1 MMQQVA
7 TSKADIAAFAAN
19 TTQHEQQDSS
29 RADDFGALLQQQQQ
43 DRDTVSSIRNAKQE
57 ARESAKEAAQQT
69 PRTNDKNDED
79 LQTQSKSNDRSTES
93 TAAESRETDTEL
105 TNSSTS
111 DKQVKTEENKKTAIE
126 KESISHNVQAD
137 DQRKIVNSGDEL
149 QLAEQAEEHK
159 IAGQKADSEDQVQGK
174 NDSIVENE
182 AKAKALAAKV
192 LSDFDAD
199 KKSSEQ
205 WLSLVD
211 SLKELNSQA
220 SESSDVLP
228 KDISG
233 SDAVLINATIPA
245 AGIESDFIDT
255 DIDANSDGENEAIES
270 KSVVTGDEISAKPE
284 ANKSSEQSTVA
295 ATIDKLFL
303 DSGLHATADDKA
315 AILKSLDSLLE
326 QGDTLQIA
334 FEKLQAMNLDESVAK
349 TDVTNKN
356 PLKSLENL
364 DSVPLLDESENKALL
379 AALLIPEQEEGE
391 IASELDSLKSTQVEL
406 NIPTTSS
413 TQSSAQTVKKTNTE
427 SVLNPENPNSTA
439 VQQTLEHE
447 TQVEALQGLANVS
460 ADKLDK
466 VLVNLAQ
473 RVLPEGTPDKVN
485 RDVLPKLS
493 ALAEI
498 TTQIDKL
505 ATEPVHSDFIAALK
519 TGIAEFKAQV
529 AQGREPG
536 IDLKSLVAEAM
547 SKVREN
553 SKTELKPVEN
563 LDAAI
568 KSFSQV
574 LQFGQQIGAT
584 VEQYQQSSS
593 GTLSREIAQTQV
605 EQTKQLQGQNT
616 QLDKALNLSKPEGH
630 VQLAEKVRWMVNAK
644 QLVADIRLD
653 PAELG
658 SMQVKV
664 AVNGDSASVSFVVQS
679 HHARD
684 AVENA
689 APKLRE
695 LLADK
700 GIELGQS
707 SVRQDD
713 GEQGNNEQGELADGK
728 NGRFT
733 KDDDLDSELL
743 NDNVIQQPIVNGA
756 LGGIDYFV

>member
-111 DKQVKTEENKKTAIE
+111 DKQVKTEENKKTVLE

-149 QLAEQAEEHK
+149 QLAGQTEEHQL
-159 IAGQKADSEDQVQGK
+159 AGQKADSEDQVQGK

-182 AKAKALAAKV
+182 AKAKALAEKV

-205 WLSLVD
+205 WVSLVD
-211 SLKELNSQA
+211 NLKELNSQA

-228 KDISG
+228 KDVSG
-233 SDAVLINATIPA
+233 SDTVSINATIPV
-245 AGIESDFIDT
+245 AGIE
-255 DIDANSDGENEAIES
+255 
-270 KSVVTGDEISAKPE
+270 SVVTGDETSAKPE

-315 AILKSLDSLLE
+315 VILKSLDSLLE

-356 PLKSLENL
+356 PLKSLEKL

-427 SVLNPENPNSTA
+427 SVLNLENPNSTA

-493 ALAEI
+493 ALADI

-505 ATEPVHSDFIAALK
+505 TTEPAHSDFIAALK

-547 SKVREN
+547 SKVSEN
-553 SKTELKPVEN
+553 SKAELKPVEN